1 MRYQHSISR
10 GRKKKLSSH
19 LSVFFIV
26 FHAMKN
32 KHVSFLKRIYY
43 FPYIISN
50 RKRLLIIEIQQ
61 LNLILYVIFVNAPLY
76 CSAKWIIVVM
86 CVKCYAFIL
95 KFYGTSNSKVLRT
108 AKEKQNV
115 YQSNILCF
123 NAQHRSYLLKVVLIY
138 YGQFRLNWYKLYCL
152 EETSKHIVLSLYCH
166 TIKRHDIHNDINGFW
181 I

>member
-10 GRKKKLSSH
+10 GRKQKLSSH

-26 FHAMKN
+26 FYPMKN

-43 FPYIISN
+43 FLYISSK
-50 RKRLLIIEIQQ
+50 RKMTSQRLLIIEIQQ
-61 LNLILYVIFVNAPLY
+61 LNLILYVIFVNAHSC

-86 CVKCYAFIL
+86 CVKCYAFIS
-95 KFYGTSNSKVLRT
+95 KFYGTSNFKILRT

-123 NAQHRSYLLKVVLIY
+123 NAQYRSFLLKVVLIY
-138 YGQFRLNWYKLYCL
+138 YG
-152 EETSKHIVLSLYCH
+152 
-166 TIKRHDIHNDINGFW
+166 
-181 I
+181 